1 MSKGF
6 LVALTGSNSQAPST
20 PGMSKGKG
28 KKDKGKG
35 RSGKNNYKHVKPSMK
50 PRDPKGGKVKL
61 QLARNAFAVAPQAIE
76 QRYALRDPT
85 SQFQKLLQLVPA
97 SEKQLKVSLQAA

>member
-6 LVALTGSNSQAPST
+6 LVALTDSNSQAPST

-35 RSGKNNYKHVKPSMK
+35 RSGKN
-50 PRDPKGGKVKL
+50 KVKL